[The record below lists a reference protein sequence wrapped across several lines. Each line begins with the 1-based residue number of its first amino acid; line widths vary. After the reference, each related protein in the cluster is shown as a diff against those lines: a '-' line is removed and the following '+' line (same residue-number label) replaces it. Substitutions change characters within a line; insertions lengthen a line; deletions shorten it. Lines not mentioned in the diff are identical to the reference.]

1 MNYHNTNLLGDLGM
15 LSIKKLYN
23 NNSIFQFWTS
33 YLLVLIIPLFI
44 VFICFQYVFRVVE
57 DDANKTNNTMLEH
70 SINLVDSELK
80 SMESLALQAAQSNKL
95 LEFSKATKLDSKNA
109 LLALEAMN
117 DIFSLINFHGDNV
130 VDQAYIYCSNSNYIM
145 YENTLYKLGN
155 FEKYITKWGFDL
167 EDWYDRCINNT
178 DRLPFYLASNNNSLI
193 YVLPFSNY
201 LKGENQGVIVL
212 QLDTKKLEY
221 LLDFSNKFEE
231 YAVFVLNANQKLFW
245 TTQNDNSFTSEDDTN
260 NFLLNDNNIDATA
273 LSGANVEDIPPEVS
287 IDRNNYSVNSD
298 SMNNNSTNSFYTG
311 DDLKDSSNDLT
322 LEQMTLSIKNK
333 DTQVIQFKSAKNGW
347 QYYVI
352 VPENEVY
359 KELNFLKV
367 FIFSLLIIAVVIG
380 ETFSL
385 FLSIRAGRP
394 INDIFRRLDQ
404 KENSPR
410 NSEKL
415 GELVSDIIK
424 SNQRY
429 IEDLEKDKP
438 LLQKAFFHD
447 LIKSEFVN
455 AAEIKYMAEKA
466 GLSITSQNYTIV
478 ALKVFANNDF
488 YEVDKQT
495 IEDVRILMQV
505 VTSRLEELSKSQIW
519 FYKKDYLTTLAV
531 FLGNQSTEEINTLVE
546 QVFYLVT
553 NSYSVETRWGI
564 SSNSN
569 DLLNVWKVCEEAI
582 TALENCDSSNH
593 IVQYHSRLDNIKECY
608 FPDMAKESLKNCI
621 QYGDVTRMYNVLN
634 IIQIENFEK
643 RNLSRKRF
651 LKLNS
656 QIVSMLSE
664 FCDSI
669 PEVQDQIIV
678 LNQIVID
685 YEEGMQEKYFA
696 QLNTI
701 CEFLCQESTKK
712 IHLQRSKLVKNIRN
726 YINENYMDS
735 NLGLAK
741 ISSVFGISEGYI
753 STIFKEQDGINFADY
768 VEQLRIEKACH
779 LLTENL
785 YKIADISDMVGYN
798 SVQSFRRAFKRVLGI
813 NPTEYRLD
821 QET

>member
-1 MNYHNTNLLGDLGM
+1 M

-44 VFICFQYVFRVVE
+44 VFICFQYVFHVVKV
-57 DDANKTNNTMLEH
+57 DANKTNNTMLLH
-70 SINLVDSELK
+70 SINLIDSELK
-80 SMESLALQAAQSNKL
+80 SMESLALQAAQSTKL
-95 LEFSKATKLDSKNA
+95 LEFSKATSLNSKNA
-109 LLALEAMN
+109 LLALDVMN
-117 DIFSLINFHGDNV
+117 DIFSLINFHGVNV
-130 VDQAYIYCSNSNYIM
+130 VDKAYIYCRNSNYIM
-145 YENTLYKLGN
+145 YENTLYKLNN

-167 EDWYDRCINNT
+167 EEWYERCINNT
-178 DRLPFYLASNNNSLI
+178 NRLPFYLPSKNNSLL

-201 LKGENQGVIVL
+201 LKGENQGIIVL
-212 QLDTKKLEY
+212 ELDSRKLEY
-221 LLDFSNKFEE
+221 LLDFSNKFED
-231 YAVFVLNANQKLFW
+231 YAVYITNKDNTIIWTRDNSDISYKQQWENVQFSDTYKDETKINTSVFEEPNEQPNTENANFSSSSKSM
-245 TTQNDNSFTSEDDTN
+245 QNPHI
-260 NFLLNDNNIDATA
+260 NF
-273 LSGANVEDIPPEVS
+273 S
-287 IDRNNYSVNSD
+287 I
-298 SMNNNSTNSFYTG
+298 T
-311 DDLKDSSNDLT
+311 
-322 LEQMTLSIKNK
+322 NK
-333 DTQVIQFKSAKNGW
+333 DTQIINLKSIKNGW
-347 QYYVI
+347 NYYVI
-352 VPENEVY
+352 VSENEVY
-359 KELNFLKV
+359 KELNVLKI
-367 FIFSLLIIAVVIG
+367 FIFSFLIVAVIIG
-380 ETFSL
+380 EIFSL

-404 KENSPR
+404 KNTSPR

-415 GELVSDIIK
+415 GELVSDIIR

-429 IEDLEKDKP
+429 LEDIEKDKP

-455 AAEIKYMAEKA
+455 AAEINYMAEKA
-466 GLSITSQNYTIV
+466 GLAITSQNYTIV

-495 IEDVRILMQV
+495 IEDVRVLMQV
-505 VTSRLEELSKSQIW
+505 VTNRLEELSRSQIW
-519 FYKKDYLTTLAV
+519 FYKKDYLTTLVV
-531 FLGNQSTEEINTLVE
+531 FLGSQSTEEINALVE
-546 QVFYLVT
+546 QVFYQIT

-564 SSNSN
+564 STNSN

-582 TALENCDSSNH
+582 TALENCDSNNH
-593 IVQYHSRLDNIKECY
+593 IIQYNSRLDNIKECY

-621 QYGDVTRMYNVLN
+621 QYGDVTRMYTLLE
-634 IIQIENFEK
+634 IIQNENFEK

-669 PEVQDQIIV
+669 PEVKEQILT
-678 LNQIVID
+678 LNQILID
-685 YEEGMQEKYFA
+685 YKEGMQEKYFA
-696 QLNTI
+696 HLNTI
-701 CEFLCQESTKK
+701 CEFLCHESTKK
-712 IHLQRSKLVKNIRN
+712 IHLQRGKLVKNIRS
-726 YINENYMDS
+726 YITENYMDS

-741 ISSVFGISEGYI
+741 ISSVFGISEGYV

-779 LLTENL
+779 LLTENI
-785 YKIADISDMVGYN
+785 YKISDISDMVGYN

-813 NPTEYRLD
+813 NPTDYRHD
-821 QET
+821 QEV

>member
-1 MNYHNTNLLGDLGM
+1 M
-15 LSIKKLYN
+15 LSLKKLYN

-33 YLLVLIIPLFI
+33 YLLVLIIPLLI

-57 DDANKTNNTMLEH
+57 EDANKTNNTMLEH
-70 SINLVDSELK
+70 SIILVDSELK

-95 LEFSKATKLDSKNA
+95 LEFSKATKLNSKNA
-109 LLALEAMN
+109 LLALEVMN
-117 DIFSLINFHGDNV
+117 DIFSLINFHGINV
-130 VDQAYIYCSNSNYIM
+130 VDQAYVYCRNSNYIM
-145 YENTLYKLGN
+145 YENTLYKLDN
-155 FEKYITKWGFDL
+155 FEKYVTKWGFDL
-167 EDWYDRCINNT
+167 EDWYDRCINST
-178 DRLPFYLASNNNSLI
+178 DRLPFYLASDNNTLI

-212 QLDTKKLEY
+212 QLDTKKLEN

-231 YAVFVLNANQKLFW
+231 YAVFILNRNQKLLW
-245 TTQNDNSFTSEDDTN
+245 TTRKDNSFTSEDNTN
-260 NFLLNDNNIDATA
+260 SLLLNETNIDATA
-273 LSGANVEDIPPEVS
+273 ISDANEEDVPTEITVDGNNYS
-287 IDRNNYSVNSD
+287 TKDDITNNYSVNND
-298 SMNNNSTNSFYTG
+298 S
-311 DDLKDSSNDLT
+311 KDSSKDLT
-322 LEQMTLSIKNK
+322 LEQMALYIKNK
-333 DTQVIQFKSAKNGW
+333 DTQVIQSESAKNGW
-347 QYYVI
+347 QYYMI

-359 KELNFLKV
+359 KELNFLKI

-505 VTSRLEELSKSQIW
+505 VTSRLEEFSKSQIW

-531 FLGNQSTEEINTLVE
+531 FLGNQSTEEINALVE
-546 QVFYLVT
+546 QVFYWVT

-582 TALENCDSSNH
+582 TALENCGTNNH

-621 QYGDVTRMYNVLN
+621 QYGDVSRMYNVLN
-634 IIQIENFEK
+634 IIQVENFEK

-685 YEEGMQEKYFA
+685 YEEGMQEKYFT

-768 VEQLRIEKACH
+768 VEQLRIEKACQ